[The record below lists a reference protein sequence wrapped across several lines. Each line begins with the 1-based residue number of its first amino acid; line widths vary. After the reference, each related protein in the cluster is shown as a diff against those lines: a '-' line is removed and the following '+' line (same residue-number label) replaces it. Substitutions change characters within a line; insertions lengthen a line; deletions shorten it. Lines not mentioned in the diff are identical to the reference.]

1 VKTALT
7 ETWQINHRINLY
19 LLDAIREDHFADSL
33 VSKGRNV
40 GEQFAHLHNV
50 RLMWIKVSAPELM
63 SGLEKIEKGKI
74 TKALLKKKLETSAK
88 AMEQLLAKAEE
99 NGGKVKNFKP
109 HVTAFAGYMISHE
122 SHHRS
127 QIVLALKQ
135 SGHPLDK
142 KIIYGMWEWGTR

>member
-19 LLDAIREDHFADSL
+19 LMDAIDESHLDDSL
-33 VSKGRNV
+33 SSKGRNV
-40 GEQFAHLHNV
+40 GEQFAHIHNV

-63 SGLEKIEKGKI
+63 SSLEKIEKGKI
-74 TKALLKKKLETSAK
+74 TKALLKKSLEASSK
-88 AMEQLLAKAEE
+88 AMEQLLLKAEE
-99 NGGKVKNFKP
+99 SGGGVKNFKP
-109 HVTAFAGYMISHE
+109 HATAFVGYMISHE

-135 SGHPLDK
+135 SGHLLDK
-142 KIIYGMWEWGTR
+142 KVIYGMWEWGVR

>member
-1 VKTALT
+1 VKTALS

-19 LLDAIREDHFADSL
+19 LLDAIEENHLAGSL
-33 VSKGRNV
+33 SSKGRNV

-63 SGLEKIEKGKI
+63 NGLEKIEKGKI
-74 TKALLKKKLETSAK
+74 TKALLKKSLEASAK
-88 AMEQLLAKAEE
+88 AMEQLLLKAEE
-99 NGGKVKNFKP
+99 SGGKVKNFKP
-109 HVTAFAGYMISHE
+109 HATAFTGYMTSHE

-127 QIVLALKQ
+127 QVVLALKQ

-142 KIIYGMWEWGTR
+142 KIIYGMWEWGVR